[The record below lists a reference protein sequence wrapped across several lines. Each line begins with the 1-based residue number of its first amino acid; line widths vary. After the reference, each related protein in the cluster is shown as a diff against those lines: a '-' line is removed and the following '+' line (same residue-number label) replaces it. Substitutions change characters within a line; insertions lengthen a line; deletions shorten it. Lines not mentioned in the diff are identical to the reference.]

1 MTWLLID
8 GNNWFARDFFAS
20 SDSASVNFLRRLED
34 LRSQVTHSRVVI
46 CWDARSSFRHEL
58 SEGYKAKRLSK
69 PDGFYG
75 NMTDLRNELATLIG
89 VYSFHAEG
97 FEADDLLATLVRNA
111 LDEGQRAVVFS
122 SDRDLH
128 QCLVAGSVSQVTQV
142 SRLKPGQLAFS
153 TMTADKLE
161 LEYSVKSWQWIDYRT
176 MVGDSSDSITGCRGV
191 GPKAAAE
198 VLRACGTLERFFA
211 EPFKPAIQPKQRQ
224 SLLAFRPEVELR
236 RRLIT
241 LCESAPLPAMWLEG
255 ASL

>member
-20 SDSASVNFLRRLED
+20 SDSAADNFLRRLDD
-34 LRSQVTHSRVVI
+34 LRSQIIHTRVAI

-58 SEGYKAKRLSK
+58 SEGYKAKRAAK
-69 PDGFYG
+69 PDGFYR
-75 NMTDLRNELATLIG
+75 NLTELRNDLATLVG

-111 LDEGQRAVVFS
+111 QDEGDRAIIFS

-128 QCLVAGSVSQVTQV
+128 QCLVPGIVSQVVQV
-142 SRLKPGQLAFS
+142 SRLKPGQLSFS

-161 LEYSVKSWQWIDYRT
+161 LEYSVKPWQWIDYRT
-176 MVGDSSDSITGCRGV
+176 MVGDNSDCIPGCRGV
-191 GPKAAAE
+191 GPKAATE
-198 VLRACGTLERFFA
+198 VLRKCQTLDRFF
-211 EPFKPAIQPKQRQ
+211 EQPFLPAIQPKQRQ
-224 SLLAFRPEVELR
+224 ALLAFKPEVNLR

-241 LCESAPLPAMWLEG
+241 LCESAPLPALWLEG
-255 ASL
+255 ITL